1 MHGCEI
7 RIYPA
12 FADGQTIPGIG
23 VFKVLGTSVII
34 RIGQISDDSPAVA
47 VEPVQ
52 TIEELP
58 ELFRAVAAAMHL
70 VNAWDRQRGNEP
82 PFDLTK
88 LTQGLFSGR
97 DCRADLSGIRGAA
110 RAFHTR
116 PPAAPSKI
124 IAMRMLVDDGDA
136 EDKPTQAK
144 STENRECLR
153 QAAGTKDHPWSAASY
168 IPQEVLCHLAV

>member
-12 FADGQTIPGIG
+12 FADSHTTPGTGI
-23 VFKVLGTSVII
+23 FKVLGTSVII

-70 VNAWDRQRGNEP
+70 VNAWERQRGNEP

-97 DCRADLSGIRGAA
+97 DCRANIPSSSDSGEIVPGHRTRYDLPLFVRIS
-110 RAFHTR
+110 
-116 PPAAPSKI
+116 
-124 IAMRMLVDDGDA
+124 
-136 EDKPTQAK
+136 
-144 STENRECLR
+144 
-153 QAAGTKDHPWSAASY
+153 
-168 IPQEVLCHLAV
+168 

>member
-23 VFKVLGTSVII
+23 VFKVLGTSVSI

-70 VNAWDRQRGNEP
+70 VNAWERQRGNEP
-82 PFDLTK
+82 PFDLHHAPPDHRHALQVRCDARRK
-88 LTQGLFSGR
+88 GSPLPHLP
-97 DCRADLSGIRGAA
+97 A
-110 RAFHTR
+110 RAFRLRPAPRHLSGTR
-116 PPAAPSKI
+116 KGHRRLHRAPHEASQRLSGRS
-124 IAMRMLVDDGDA
+124 AQSASGTLQ
-136 EDKPTQAK
+136 P
-144 STENRECLR
+144 LR
-153 QAAGTKDHPWSAASY
+153 
-168 IPQEVLCHLAV
+168 

>member
-7 RIYPA
+7 RIYSA

-23 VFKVLGTSVII
+23 VFKVLGTSVSI

-70 VNAWDRQRGNEP
+70 VNAWERQRGNEP